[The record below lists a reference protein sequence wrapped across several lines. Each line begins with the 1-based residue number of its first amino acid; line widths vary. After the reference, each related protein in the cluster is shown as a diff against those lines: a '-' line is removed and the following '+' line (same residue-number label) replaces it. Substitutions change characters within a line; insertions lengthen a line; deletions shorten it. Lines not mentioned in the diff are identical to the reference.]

1 MSLQWNVHCLS
12 FVKCFNWRM
21 DLHCWLTQKLI
32 FCQYFQTKNWTK
44 LPMSSKSNFSAQE
57 QNLVTQLSQV
67 FGLQKLFLYD
77 ESIIDSCL
85 YLQLIEWC
93 VFCIKGVV
101 ELNDSSP
108 FFTRFYLLKVDMRDV
123 WNKVSYFL
131 KAMIPCLI

>member
-1 MSLQWNVHCLS
+1 
-12 FVKCFNWRM
+12 
-21 DLHCWLTQKLI
+21 
-32 FCQYFQTKNWTK
+32 
-44 LPMSSKSNFSAQE
+44 MSSKSNFFAQE

-93 VFCIKGVV
+93 VFCIKVVV
-101 ELNDSSP
+101 ELNDLSP

-123 WNKVSYFL
+123 
-131 KAMIPCLI
+131 

>member
-1 MSLQWNVHCLS
+1 
-12 FVKCFNWRM
+12 
-21 DLHCWLTQKLI
+21 
-32 FCQYFQTKNWTK
+32 
-44 LPMSSKSNFSAQE
+44 MSSKSNFSAPE

-93 VFCIKGVV
+93 VFCIKVVV
-101 ELNDSSP
+101 ELNDLSP

-123 WNKVSYFL
+123 
-131 KAMIPCLI
+131 